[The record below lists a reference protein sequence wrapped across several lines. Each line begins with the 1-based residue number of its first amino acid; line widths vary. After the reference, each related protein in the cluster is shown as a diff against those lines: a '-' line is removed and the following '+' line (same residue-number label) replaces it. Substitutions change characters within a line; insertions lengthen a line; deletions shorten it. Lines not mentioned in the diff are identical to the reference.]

1 MQGRVW
7 GNEYRTTLVCV
18 DTYDRNETTG
28 RLYNPYLP
36 EGETFQSL
44 IDFLRKMER
53 LLDSMQF
60 PQPFTENRAFGAL
73 AAEPA
78 GRPAD
83 SEIREGKRGTFAV
96 RVIFRQNASWQGSVS
111 WLEGGREENFR
122 SVLEL
127 LKIVDSALSESGE
140 ETAGSCGA

>member
-28 RLYNPYLP
+28 RLYNPYFP

-60 PQPFTENRAFGAL
+60 PQPFTENRAFGVL

-96 RVIFRQNASWQGSVS
+96 RVIFRQNASWQGSIT
-111 WLEGGREENFR
+111 WLEKRQEQSFR
-122 SVLEL
+122 SALEL
-127 LKIVDSALSESGE
+127 IFLMDNALSQCE
-140 ETAGSCGA
+140 EKVS